1 MSLSESLKRCVHPE
15 RTRLTAHGLCE
26 RTMHARES
34 LLSRSAREGL
44 PWARGYLPLRQCP
57 VVSAI
62 RLSAP
67 WVNRM
72 GRTHLAVK
80 GCLGPE
86 ALPSLLLSLEDD
98 LHAVLRLSRLPPS
111 PRVHISEELFGGSS
125 VLPESVLAVCGRG
138 AAWGMIL
145 LIRASSQML
154 PVLSS
159 NFHGHPPPK
168 TRNTFPTPEKW
179 GGWKTYSP

>member
-1 MSLSESLKRCVHPE
+1 M
-15 RTRLTAHGLCE
+15 
-26 RTMHARES
+26 
-34 LLSRSAREGL
+34 
-44 PWARGYLPLRQCP
+44 
-57 VVSAI
+57 
-62 RLSAP
+62 
-67 WVNRM
+67 NRM

-111 PRVHISEELFGGSS
+111 PWVHIREELFGGSS

-138 AAWGMIL
+138 AACGMIL

>member
-1 MSLSESLKRCVHPE
+1 M
-15 RTRLTAHGLCE
+15 
-26 RTMHARES
+26 
-34 LLSRSAREGL
+34 
-44 PWARGYLPLRQCP
+44 RGYLPLRQCP

-72 GRTHLAVK
+72 GVK
-80 GCLGPE
+80 GCLGHE
-86 ALPSLLLSLEDD
+86 ALRSLLFSLEDD

-111 PRVHISEELFGGSS
+111 PWVHIREELFGGSS

-138 AAWGMIL
+138 AACGMIL

-154 PVLSS
+154 PVLWY
-159 NFHGHPPPK
+159 NFRGPPPVL
-168 TRNTFPTPEKW
+168 
-179 GGWKTYSP
+179 

>member
-1 MSLSESLKRCVHPE
+1 M
-15 RTRLTAHGLCE
+15 
-26 RTMHARES
+26 
-34 LLSRSAREGL
+34 
-44 PWARGYLPLRQCP
+44 RGYLPLRQCP

-111 PRVHISEELFGGSS
+111 PWVHIREELFGGSS

-138 AAWGMIL
+138 AACGMIL

-154 PVLSS
+154 PVLSYD
-159 NFHGHPPPK
+159 FRGHPARTNKKQISDPPK
-168 TRNTFPTPEKW
+168 SGVDGKNILRRLHPAAGAGPGAERVGRARPRGGGVLENTFIRLWRSLSE
-179 GGWKTYSP
+179 